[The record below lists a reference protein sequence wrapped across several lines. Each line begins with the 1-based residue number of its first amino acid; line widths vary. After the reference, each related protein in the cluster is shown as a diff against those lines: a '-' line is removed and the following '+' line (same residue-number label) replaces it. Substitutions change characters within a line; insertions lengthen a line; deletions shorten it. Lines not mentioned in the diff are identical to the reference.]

1 MAATGGKNMD
11 DIRKRDPKMALAMV
25 KMLAREQ
32 AKAEKN

>member
-1 MAATGGKNMD
+1 MAATGGVNTD
-11 DIRKRDPKMALAMV
+11 DNRKRDPKMALAVV